1 MPNAGK
7 FLVDT
12 DKGQNKVTKYRNEIK
27 NVLFETKDN
36 YGKSTNMHI
45 DFRLLFKILTSSVV
59 PRVGSSDQISWD
71 LKHLLLFLVQ
81 GVQLN
86 LPAYLFHFLCG
97 YIKKTQEK

>member
-59 PRVGSSDQISWD
+59 PRVGALIR
-71 LKHLLLFLVQ
+71 LA
-81 GVQLN
+81 G
-86 LPAYLFHFLCG
+86 
-97 YIKKTQEK
+97 T